1 MNARKNL
8 PIRVSLH
15 REIFGS
21 EVAWQMTKIAEK
33 TQISEATTRASVA

>member
-15 REIFGS
+15 REILS
-21 EVAWQMTKIAEK
+21 EVAWKMTKIAEK
-33 TQISEATTRASVA
+33 TQISGATTRTSFA